1 MRIGRDQ
8 EWLRKN
14 TCRSQSLSWKA
25 RLTCRTSVFCLC
37 LHFLCCSFS
46 FSPGLPLICVQRT
59 PIGWLFLSQKTNSF
73 SLRCLD
79 LMCHAPQRVCSKKNP
94 VVFCL
99 FVCLFLRLTMVQ
111 STCRRVAEGRWLTSL
126 SALVRWMFLVPY
138 WVIHTERSPLLH
150 LYVDWSFRIS
160 PWGNI
165 LGKIVFGATSIWKL
179 VIILYH
185 KH

>member
-1 MRIGRDQ
+1 MPSCLIRCVLLISWLMMRIGRDQ

-79 LMCHAPQRVCSKKNP
+79 LMCHAPQRVCSRKNP
-94 VVFCL
+94 VGFFCFVL
-99 FVCLFLRLTMVQ
+99 FVCLFVFEAYYGSEHLPE
-111 STCRRVAEGRWLTSL
+111 SGRRKVT
-126 SALVRWMFLVPY
+126 
-138 WVIHTERSPLLH
+138 
-150 LYVDWSFRIS
+150 
-160 PWGNI
+160 N
-165 LGKIVFGATSIWKL
+165 
-179 VIILYH
+179 
-185 KH
+185 